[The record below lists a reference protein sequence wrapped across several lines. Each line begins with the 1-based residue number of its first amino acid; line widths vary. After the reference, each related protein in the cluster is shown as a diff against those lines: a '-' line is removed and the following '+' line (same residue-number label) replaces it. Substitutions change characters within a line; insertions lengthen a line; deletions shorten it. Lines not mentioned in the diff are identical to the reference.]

1 MLYTFTGEV
10 TLHVTGKVEADNEQD
25 ALNKID
31 MEFEVIEYADGSYG
45 VENETDSLTECVVES
60 ADGIS
65 EIEIGG

>member
-10 TLHVTGKVEADNEQD
+10 TLHVTSKVEADNEQD

-31 MEFEVIEYADGSYG
+31 MEFEVAEYADGSYG

-65 EIEIGG
+65 EIEIGE

>member
-25 ALNKID
+25 ALDKID
-31 MEFEVIEYADGSYG
+31 MEFEVVEYADEKYG
-45 VENETDSLTECVVES
+45 FENETDSLTECVVEY

>member
-1 MLYTFTGEV
+1 MIYTFTGEV
-10 TLHVTGKVEADNEQD
+10 TLYVTGKVEADNEQD

-31 MEFEVIEYADGSYG
+31 MEFEVSEYADGSYG